1 MPIYHLTCAW
11 GTREGAKWDGP
22 SDAVRGSE
30 PKTLLRAENELPAC
44 WGWTLNGGAGRAVA
58 VAWSA
63 QRSSGPMFAAAPSP
77 ILEKHTVF
85 SRSFHGNVK
94 AASELDAVG
103 VLLPPLLPT
112 AHIYCHDFTFNE
124 KPPPQKKTAAAGA
137 PASCICCSDSFICL
151 DIHKVRKDETRGR
164 ISLFDQL

>member
-1 MPIYHLTCAW
+1 MSCL
-11 GTREGAKWDGP
+11 RVGAEP
-22 SDAVRGSE
+22 SMAARGE
-30 PKTLLRAENELPAC
+30 QLWP
-44 WGWTLNGGAGRAVA
+44 GVHGGAPGG
-58 VAWSA
+58 SLP
-63 QRSSGPMFAAAPSP
+63 QPPSS

-124 KPPPQKKTAAAGA
+124 KPKKKKEKKKLLQPGPRRHASAALTALSASTSTKSGKMRRAA
-137 PASCICCSDSFICL
+137 
-151 DIHKVRKDETRGR
+151 E
-164 ISLFDQL
+164 